1 MREFYVYIV
10 KCSDGL
16 YYTGVTND
24 LTRRIQEHNAGL
36 NPKSF
41 TFRRRPVELMFF
53 ETFIEPLSAF
63 QVEKQIKG
71 WSRCKKEAL
80 IDRDWDRLIKFS
92 KNNQVK

>member
-10 KCSDGL
+10 RCSDGL

-36 NPKSF
+36 NPRSF
-41 TFRRRPVELMFF
+41 TFRRRPVELMFYESF
-53 ETFIEPLSAF
+53 TDPLSAF

-71 WSRCKKEAL
+71 WSRRKKEAL
-80 IDRDWDRLIKFS
+80 IDQDWDRLVKFS